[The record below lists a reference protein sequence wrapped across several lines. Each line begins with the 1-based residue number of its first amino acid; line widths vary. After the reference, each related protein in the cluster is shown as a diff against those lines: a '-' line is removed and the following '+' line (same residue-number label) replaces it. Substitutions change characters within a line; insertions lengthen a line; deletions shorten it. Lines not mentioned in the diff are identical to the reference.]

1 MELQER
7 LVLDTER
14 DTAVKSRRMLNHSRV
29 GRVREEAILACLEAR
44 AGEGG
49 GTLGSRVGVCLS
61 GIVSWV
67 RIEDH
72 LLDTPGVTEGLRCL
86 VIMSRSL

>member
-29 GRVREEAILACLEAR
+29 GRVREEAILASC
-44 AGEGG
+44 
-49 GTLGSRVGVCLS
+49 
-61 GIVSWV
+61 
-67 RIEDH
+67 H
-72 LLDTPGVTEGLRCL
+72 RCN
-86 VIMSRSL
+86 